1 MSVNH
6 SDVCIQLNQVSFEY
20 GDLPVLESVSASIPE
35 GDFVG
40 IIGPNGG
47 GKTTLLKIILGL
59 LEPKSG
65 EVKIFGHSV
74 AEAKEHF
81 EIGYVPQH
89 IAQLNYSFPA
99 TVFEVVRSG
108 LTRRRGLLRPFQKAD
123 ETVVHEMMEM
133 VGIADL
139 ATRPLDA
146 LSGGQRQR
154 VFIARALAGAPRLLI
169 LDEPTAGVDSASE
182 ERLDDLLAKLNQ
194 EKKMTIIMVSHDV
207 EAVLSQVKHV
217 LCVSKNVVCHAPSR
231 EFNKDRYLQ
240 DMYGP
245 KSQTVNHQH

>member
-1 MSVNH
+1 MSVKH
-6 SDVCIQLNQVSFEY
+6 SSICIEINNIGFKY
-20 GDLPVLESVSASIPE
+20 NDLPVLESVSATIPQ

-59 LEPKSG
+59 LEPDNG

-108 LTRRRGLLRPFQKAD
+108 LTRRRGLLHSFHKTD
-123 ETVVHEMMEM
+123 EKHVKEMMEM

-154 VFIARALAGAPRLLI
+154 VFIARALAGSPRLLI
-169 LDEPTAGVDSASE
+169 LDEPAAGVDSASE
-182 ERLDDLLAKLNQ
+182 QKLDDLLAKLNHDQ
-194 EKKMTIIMVSHDV
+194 NMTIIMVSHDID
-207 EAVLSQVKHV
+207 AVLARVKQVI
-217 LCVSKNVVCHAPSR
+217 CVNKTVVCHTASHA
-231 EFNKDRYLQ
+231 FDKDKYSSDL
-240 DMYGP
+240 YGL
-245 KSQTVNHQH
+245 KQGSHQH